1 LVLTEKSN
9 LNQSEAREFH
19 LNPVATARANR
30 TAHRLRE
37 RGTNVACSLADHT
50 QRTAAF
56 TRSGDRAI
64 AWHDDRRLL
73 RGDQLNC
80 VAEILLM
87 IESNVRHHRHAAI
100 PGVHGVQATAES
112 NFNHR
117 PINASSTKP
126 IKDDPRK
133 QFKLRYGANGAL
145 HLISGAKRALYRRR
159 KREWGERLAVDP
171 DAFAVRDEV
180 RLRRAAMPHA
190 PCAKC
195 CRDEGADAPL
205 PICPCDERAAHPALG
220 VSERLKKRNGALEP
234 ESDAEAATRT
244 DCNLCRRPRLWAA
257 TLCDGG
263 AHALAC
269 RFNLAPQR
277 INNGGFG
284 RKLWH
289 LLSVA
294 VNLLCVP
301 QSGTWQGSIDPDRN
315 RHGAAV
321 SSATAVRV
329 AAAIASQ
336 SDELIQLRQRA
347 PQSPTHHN
355 AHPNVAAVRLA
366 VRSLR

>member
-1 LVLTEKSN
+1 
-9 LNQSEAREFH
+9 
-19 LNPVATARANR
+19 
-30 TAHRLRE
+30 
-37 RGTNVACSLADHT
+37 
-50 QRTAAF
+50 
-56 TRSGDRAI
+56 
-64 AWHDDRRLL
+64 
-73 RGDQLNC
+73 
-80 VAEILLM
+80 
-87 IESNVRHHRHAAI
+87 
-100 PGVHGVQATAES
+100 
-112 NFNHR
+112 
-117 PINASSTKP
+117 
-126 IKDDPRK
+126 
-133 QFKLRYGANGAL
+133 
-145 HLISGAKRALYRRR
+145 
-159 KREWGERLAVDP
+159 
-171 DAFAVRDEV
+171 
-180 RLRRAAMPHA
+180 
-190 PCAKC
+190 
-195 CRDEGADAPL
+195 
-205 PICPCDERAAHPALG
+205 
-220 VSERLKKRNGALEP
+220 VSEGLKERNGALEP
-234 ESDAEAATRT
+234 ESDAEAATRA

-257 TLCDGG
+257 TLSNGG

-269 RFNLAPQR
+269 RFNNSR
-277 INNGGFG
+277 FG

>member
-1 LVLTEKSN
+1 
-9 LNQSEAREFH
+9 
-19 LNPVATARANR
+19 
-30 TAHRLRE
+30 
-37 RGTNVACSLADHT
+37 
-50 QRTAAF
+50 
-56 TRSGDRAI
+56 
-64 AWHDDRRLL
+64 
-73 RGDQLNC
+73 
-80 VAEILLM
+80 
-87 IESNVRHHRHAAI
+87 
-100 PGVHGVQATAES
+100 
-112 NFNHR
+112 
-117 PINASSTKP
+117 
-126 IKDDPRK
+126 
-133 QFKLRYGANGAL
+133 
-145 HLISGAKRALYRRR
+145 
-159 KREWGERLAVDP
+159 
-171 DAFAVRDEV
+171 
-180 RLRRAAMPHA
+180 
-190 PCAKC
+190 
-195 CRDEGADAPL
+195 
-205 PICPCDERAAHPALG
+205 
-220 VSERLKKRNGALEP
+220 VSEGLKEGNGALEP
-234 ESDAEAATRT
+234 ESDTEAPTRA

-257 TLCDGG
+257 TLSNGG

-277 INNGGFG
+277 INNSRFG

>member
-1 LVLTEKSN
+1 
-9 LNQSEAREFH
+9 
-19 LNPVATARANR
+19 
-30 TAHRLRE
+30 
-37 RGTNVACSLADHT
+37 
-50 QRTAAF
+50 
-56 TRSGDRAI
+56 
-64 AWHDDRRLL
+64 
-73 RGDQLNC
+73 
-80 VAEILLM
+80 
-87 IESNVRHHRHAAI
+87 
-100 PGVHGVQATAES
+100 
-112 NFNHR
+112 
-117 PINASSTKP
+117 
-126 IKDDPRK
+126 
-133 QFKLRYGANGAL
+133 
-145 HLISGAKRALYRRR
+145 
-159 KREWGERLAVDP
+159 
-171 DAFAVRDEV
+171 
-180 RLRRAAMPHA
+180 
-190 PCAKC
+190 
-195 CRDEGADAPL
+195 
-205 PICPCDERAAHPALG
+205 
-220 VSERLKKRNGALEP
+220 VSEGLKERNGALEP
-234 ESDAEAATRT
+234 ESDTEAPTRA

-257 TLCDGG
+257 TLSNGG

-277 INNGGFG
+277 INNSRFG